1 MKKPEVT
8 LHRRKIDNPYRY
20 NRYPINFSTRVETTI
35 HSKLSN
41 LSSNRLSPLFF
52 FFFSSPWTKILFSTW
67 FSTTLRSI
75 YSKTVHR
82 FVERFEHFSIF
93 RAPQV
98 GLPLKKKSV
107 RLLHHR
113 GTNKLVH
120 LLCECM
126 DEKILRSSTLVEI
139 HRGKCNLVEN
149 FRDWEKRL
157 SEF

>member
-8 LHRRKIDNPYRY
+8 LHRRKIGNPYRY
-20 NRYPINFSTRVETTI
+20 NRYPINFSTRVGTTV
-35 HSKLSN
+35 HSRLSN
-41 LSSNRLSPLFF
+41 LSSNHLSPLFF
-52 FFFSSPWTKILFSTW
+52 FSISLNQDSVFHLILQHPSLYLSKDRAQVRRKVRTFFYFSRTLSRS
-67 FSTTLRSI
+67 FS
-75 YSKTVHR
+75 
-82 FVERFEHFSIF
+82 
-93 RAPQV
+93 
-98 GLPLKKKSV
+98 KKKSI

-120 LLCECM
+120 LLCQCM
-126 DEKILRSSTLVEI
+126 DEKILRSSTLVEN

>member
-52 FFFSSPWTKILFSTW
+52 FFFISLNQDSVFHLILHYPSLYLFKDRAQVRRKVRTFFYFSRTPSRSS
-67 FSTTLRSI
+67 
-75 YSKTVHR
+75 
-82 FVERFEHFSIF
+82 
-93 RAPQV
+93 A
-98 GLPLKKKSV
+98 KKKSV

-126 DEKILRSSTLVEI
+126 DEKILRSSTLVET

-149 FRDWEKRL
+149 FRD
-157 SEF
+157 